1 MARGKDVNKKQSKVK
16 IIKRIQQNKLVKRR
30 FCKNQLNGFKS
41 QLRLVYKDKK
51 LLRGKRHDKI
61 RKIEFCIEEI
71 KNIDDDIISA
81 IKARSSFI
89 CALNKLLPG
98 GYHVDHEAIL
108 RRAKEAFQTPEMA
121 EAIWPI
127 IFKYTEPDI

>member
-1 MARGKDVNKKQSKVK
+1 MTRSE
-16 IIKRIQQNKLVKRR
+16 
-30 FCKNQLNGFKS
+30 
-41 QLRLVYKDKK
+41 
-51 LLRGKRHDKI
+51 
-61 RKIEFCIEEI
+61 KIEFCIEEI

-81 IKARSSFI
+81 IKARSSLIF
-89 CALNKLLPG
+89 ALNKLIPG
-98 GYHVDHEAIL
+98 GYHYHHIDHEAIL